1 MRQQRKATPI
11 VGISFL
17 VARSQHEQK
26 VAPCS
31 TFVYLLLHHFFLC
44 LDAYKVKLIEQSYTW
59 TFLSAQKEITHC
71 DFLSAQKEITHCDG
85 KMKKFGLVQP
95 EVPLKSD
102 RG

>member
-1 MRQQRKATPI
+1 MRRQRKATPI

-26 VAPCS
+26 IAPCS
-31 TFVYLLLHHFFLC
+31 TFVYLLLRHFFLC
-44 LDAYKVKLIEQSYTW
+44 LYVYKVKLIEQSYTW
-59 TFLSAQKEITHC
+59 T
-71 DFLSAQKEITHCDG
+71 FLSAQKEITHCDG